1 MSTQGARETES
12 GVASYYDTQGVLAE
26 VVGEPVHADLDE
38 DLRTAILSGRR
49 HRETKSI
56 TIRMDPYQI
65 QAVRR
70 IATLKSIPYQT
81 LIRHWVAM
89 HVKEELHDA
98 AA

>member
-1 MSTQGARETES
+1 MTERE
-12 GVASYYDTQGVLAE
+12 VAAYYDAKGVLDDL
-26 VVGEPVHADLDE
+26 VGEPVRVDLDE

-56 TIRMDPYQI
+56 TIRMDPYQV
-65 QAVRR
+65 QALRR
-70 IATLKSIPYQT
+70 IATVKSIPYQT

-89 HVKEELHDA
+89 HIKEELGDA